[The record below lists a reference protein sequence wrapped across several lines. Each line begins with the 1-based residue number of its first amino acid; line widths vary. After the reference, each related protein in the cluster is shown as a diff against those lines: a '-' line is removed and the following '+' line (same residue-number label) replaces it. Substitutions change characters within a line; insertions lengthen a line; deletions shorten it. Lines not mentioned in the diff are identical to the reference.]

1 MIIAHG
7 GSTCPC
13 QHSSALGV
21 LEFDLNSASNSTSR
35 RSCSLLYSSA
45 SASFPGTLL
54 GRGKETCNSGWELM
68 ALTVAQIYS
77 YRVEIDVLKT
87 VLRSWTEAPPR

>member
-7 GSTCPC
+7 GTCPC

-21 LEFDLNSASNSTSR
+21 FEFDLNSDSNSTSR
-35 RSCSLLYSSA
+35 RSCSALYSSA

-54 GRGKETCNSGWELM
+54 GRGKFTCNSGCELI
-68 ALTVAQIYS
+68 ALTVSQIHS
-77 YRVEIDVLKT
+77 
-87 VLRSWTEAPPR
+87 

>member
-21 LEFDLNSASNSTSR
+21 FEFDLNSASNSTSR
-35 RSCSLLYSSA
+35 RICLALYSSA

-54 GRGKETCNSGWELM
+54 GRGKETCNSGCELM
-68 ALTVAQIYS
+68 ALTVD
-77 YRVEIDVLKT
+77 R
-87 VLRSWTEAPPR
+87 RSSRRASRSTS